1 MFMSLFYCCV
11 HTCMWVHILMCTC
24 AHGLQKQMLGQRSE
38 LQAFVILWAL
48 GSQLLSLDK
57 SVSVPNHWAIS
68 LSLMFAFLPPLP
80 DRALNFQRE
89 IWDFLSFLLKIFP
102 YFPFSLVKRITWE
115 YSASSIFWM
124 IIYGPGIQG
133 ICSLC
138 LVKTMARRGK
148 QNVTQIFQPPRPS
161 ALFVHPCG
169 HRLSAFCSCG
179 TNLSGTRG
187 RDTDVSGWGG
197 PSLSR
202 EHWGSAKKGSGN
214 SF

>member
-1 MFMSLFYCCV
+1 
-11 HTCMWVHILMCTC
+11 
-24 AHGLQKQMLGQRSE
+24 
-38 LQAFVILWAL
+38 
-48 GSQLLSLDK
+48 
-57 SVSVPNHWAIS
+57 
-68 LSLMFAFLPPLP
+68 MFAFPPPLP

-89 IWDFLSFLLKIFP
+89 IRDFLSFLLKIFP

-148 QNVTQIFQPPRPS
+148 ENVTQIFQPPRLS

-169 HRLSAFCSCG
+169 HRLSAFFSCG

-197 PSLSR
+197 PCLSR
-202 EHWGSAKKGSGN
+202 EHWGSTKKAVVTASSWGLLSLYCELGTVTGSFRPACFLL
-214 SF
+214 SQCWVMCPSLLRRT

>member
-1 MFMSLFYCCV
+1 
-11 HTCMWVHILMCTC
+11 MCSWITE
-24 AHGLQKQMLGQRSE
+24 ADVGSE
-38 LQAFVILWAL
+38 IRVTGFCDSVGL
-48 GSQLLSLDK
+48 GSQFLSLDK

-68 LSLMFAFLPPLP
+68 LSLMFAFPPPLP

-115 YSASSIFWM
+115 YRASSIFWM
-124 IIYGPGIQG
+124 IIYGPGVQG

-138 LVKTMARRGK
+138 LMKTMARRGK
-148 QNVTQIFQPPRPS
+148 ENVTQIFQPPSLS

-169 HRLSAFCSCG
+169 HRLSAFSSCG

-197 PSLSR
+197 LSLSR
-202 EHWGSAKKGSGN
+202 EHWGSTKKGSGN